1 MMKKSQP
8 DTQTESSESDAV
20 WGYSNIGKVIDRTP
34 SQTRYLVVHTDV
46 LNHAVRKLG
55 HRTIVGSRRLL
66 RDVAVPPA

>member
-8 DTQTESSESDAV
+8 DTKTESESDAV
-20 WGYSNIGKVIDRTP
+20 WGHSNIGKVIDRTP

-46 LNHAVRKLG
+46 LAHAVRKLG